1 MAKMAEPLAQLI
13 NELGKLPGIGPRSA
27 ARMAY
32 FLLDQPEAEVRTLAE
47 AIWKAKKS
55 LHTCSVCQSLT
66 DTDPC
71 ALCADPSRDG
81 SLICVVEQP
90 KDVEAM
96 EKTREFRGLYHVLHG
111 TISPRDG
118 RGPEDIRLSQLLS
131 RLGNGVKE
139 VIVATSPN
147 VEGEATALYIA
158 RLLKPLGVKVSR
170 IASGLPVGSDL
181 EYADQVTLGRAILE
195 RREM

>member
-1 MAKMAEPLAQLI
+1 MGKMAEPLAQLI

-32 FLLDQPEAEVRTLAE
+32 FLLDQPEEEVRRLAE
-47 AIWKAKKS
+47 AIWKAKKA
-55 LHTCSVCQSLT
+55 LHSCSVCQNFT

-71 ALCADPSRDG
+71 AFCADPSRDD

-90 KDVEAM
+90 RDVEAM
-96 EKTREFRGLYHVLHG
+96 EKTREFRGRYHVLHG

-118 RGPEDIRLSQLLS
+118 RGPEDIRLPQLLS
-131 RLGNGVKE
+131 RLGESVRE

-158 RLLKPLGVKVSR
+158 RLLKPLGMKVSR